1 MKIIIM
7 LIFGYY
13 VMKSSIKFLLFSFI
27 ITHFNLN
34 GANAQEYIKPLNKN
48 DTIIL
53 PAVIVDGDTI
63 PYMWLPTINIYTTR
77 IFKSKRQQIQ
87 YTKLRRDVTKV
98 WPYAK
103 LAGQMFDKLD
113 RELKMTNNKRVQ
125 QALIDKT
132 EKEIMDKFE
141 AELKKLTVTQG
152 RILIKLIDRQTGN
165 TSYKV
170 VQDLKGKF
178 SAFFWQ
184 SLARLFG
191 SNLKSH
197 YDPYGEDA
205 EIEKIVISLE

>member
-1 MKIIIM
+1 MNSLGK
-7 LIFGYY
+7 
-13 VMKSSIKFLLFSFI
+13 LLLYFIVTTLYFSKGVF
-27 ITHFNLN
+27 
-34 GANAQEYIKPLNKN
+34 AQEYVKPLSKN

-103 LAGQMFDKLD
+103 LAGQMFEKLD
-113 RELKMTNNKRVQ
+113 RELKMTNDKRVQ

-141 AELKKLTVTQG
+141 ADLKKLTVTQG

>member
-1 MKIIIM
+1 
-7 LIFGYY
+7 
-13 VMKSSIKFLLFSFI
+13 MKSSIKFLLFSFI

>member
-1 MKIIIM
+1 MKM
-7 LIFGYY
+7 SKYFKYLVLLILTTLYSQNCAF
-13 VMKSSIKFLLFSFI
+13 
-27 ITHFNLN
+27 
-34 GANAQEYIKPLNKN
+34 AQQEVKQIGKN

-63 PYMWLPTINIYTTR
+63 PYIYLPTINIYAAR
-77 IFKSKRQQIQ
+77 MFKSKRDQIK

-103 LAGQMFDKLD
+103 LAGEMFNKLD
-113 RELKMTNNKRVQ
+113 RELKMTTDKRVQ
-125 QALIDKT
+125 KALVDKT
-132 EKEIMDKFE
+132 EKDIKDRFE
-141 AELKKLTVTQG
+141 QELKNLTITQG

-165 TSYKV
+165 TSYEV
-170 VQDLKGKF
+170 VQDLKGRF

-191 SNLKSH
+191 SNLKAQ

-205 EIEKIVISLE
+205 EIEKIVKSIE